1 MEVRA
6 LRREMLRYQRLD
18 FEKWTTQRPC
28 GLWGAS
34 TERRERKGGVQPWQ
48 HGKKLCCSSLGGVR

>member
-1 MEVRA
+1 MQVRA

-34 TERRERKGGVQPWQ
+34 TERRVRKGGVQDNP
-48 HGKKLCCSSLGGVR
+48 GNMVKNCAVAV